1 MSQTQLNADSVS
13 LPTKRTTGDTLEAR
27 LSSNAYNNILP
38 ARYLLKDEN
47 GDLIEQQDELFRRV
61 AKNVALAEAVYA
73 PNYTGDITVTPGQVK
88 PDHPRR
94 DELIADVFGDGTDAD
109 ADVETELTQG
119 NVNKF
124 AYDTIVPE
132 LPDEV
137 AEHVEDV
144 KDTFQE
150 GMESLSFMPNSP
162 TLMNAGDELQQLS
175 ACFVN
180 SPEDNISDIHQVAKE
195 AAEVFQS
202 GGGQGT
208 HSGNSA
214 PTVTRS
220 GRPAG
225 LRPARLRSCGRSTR
239 CVKQSIAQA
248 GARRGAQMGVM
259 RVSHTGRDRI
269 HPREEQGR
277 VAGEHTAAE

>member
-1 MSQTQLNADSVS
+1 
-13 LPTKRTTGDTLEAR
+13 
-27 LSSNAYNNILP
+27 
-38 ARYLLKDEN
+38 
-47 GDLIEQQDELFRRV
+47 
-61 AKNVALAEAVYA
+61 VYA

-162 TLMNAGDELQQLS
+162 TLMNAGDELQQLRVFS
-175 ACFVN
+175 LILRKTT
-180 SPEDNISDIHQVAKE
+180 SPTSTKSLRKPQKSSRAVA
-195 AAEVFQS
+195 VR
-202 GGGQGT
+202 GT
-208 HSGNSA
+208 HSGN
-214 PTVTRS
+214 P
-220 GRPAG
+220 P
-225 LRPARLRSCGRSTR
+225 LR
-239 CVKQSIAQA
+239 
-248 GARRGAQMGVM
+248 
-259 RVSHTGRDRI
+259 
-269 HPREEQGR
+269 
-277 VAGEHTAAE
+277 

>member
-88 PDHPRR
+88 PDRPRR

-239 CVKQSIAQA
+239 CVKQSRKA
-248 GARRGAQMGVM
+248 V
-259 RVSHTGRDRI
+259 RD
-269 HPREEQGR
+269 
-277 VAGEHTAAE
+277 AAHRWV